1 MYLRQAPERS
11 SRSTFAAP
19 VKAPKK
25 RLPVSTAIGAD
36 RTIVGVPT
44 LPTSA
49 STAFGP
55 RTSAPVPTGAS
66 PLTTEEVVVGQRAG
80 MADGA
85 PTSSRSRAA
94 VSALAGWY

>member
-1 MYLRQAPERS
+1 MYLRHGPETS

-25 RLPVSTAIGAD
+25 RLPVSTAIGAE

-55 RTSAPVPTGAS
+55 RTRAPVPTGAS
-66 PLTTEEVVVGQRAG
+66 PVTTDAVVDGQRAG
-80 MADGA
+80 EADVES
-85 PTSSRSRAA
+85 TSRSERAA
-94 VSALAGWY
+94 DSALCGWY